1 MDFKD
6 QIKQLAA
13 RIGKVKDQILTEEAT
28 KNAFIMPFIQALGYD
43 VFDPT
48 EVVPEL
54 DCDLVKK
61 KGEKIDYA
69 IRKDGE
75 TIMLIECKHWQQD
88 LNLHETQLQKYFIAS
103 KAKFGVLTNGVEY
116 RFYSDL
122 SKPNLMD
129 TAPFL
134 VVNMEQLRENQIE
147 ELKKFHKSYFDLDTI
162 ISTASELKYMSEL
175 KTIIK
180 EEFANPSPE
189 MVKLLTKRVYDGVV
203 TQKVS
208 EQFTEL
214 VKRSLANH
222 INDAIAERLN
232 VAISS
237 TETAKSE
244 QPTEENATTEETAE
258 SPKIVTMEEELEGFF
273 IVKSILRNYLASDRV
288 CYKDTQSYFN
298 ITIDNNVRKSVCHL
312 YFNNPANKRIGII
325 MPDKSEIK
333 HQIATLDEIYQFETE
348 LKEAVA
354 RFVVNEEKSAIEV
367 GE

>member
-6 QIKQLAA
+6 QIKQLAN

-88 LNLHETQLQKYFIAS
+88 LNLHETQLQKYFVAS
-103 KAKFGVLTNGVEY
+103 KAKFGVLTNGIEY

-122 SKPNLMD
+122 TKPNLMD

-134 VVNMEQLRENQIE
+134 VVNMEQLRDNQIE
-147 ELKKFHKSYFDLDTI
+147 ELKKFHKSYFDLETI

-175 KTIIK
+175 KAIIK
-180 EEFANPSPE
+180 EEFSNPSPE
-189 MVKLLTKRVYDGVV
+189 MVKLLAKRVYDGAI

-214 VKRSLANH
+214 VKHSFANH
-222 INDAIAERLN
+222 INDAIADRLN

-237 TETAKSE
+237 TNNTQSE
-244 QPTEENATTEETAE
+244 QTSVEEPINVEEIEDCPKIFTTEKE
-258 SPKIVTMEEELEGFF
+258 MEGFF
-273 IVKSILRNYLASDRV
+273 IVKSILRNYIDSERI
-288 CYKDTQSYFN
+288 CHKDTQSYFN
-298 ITIDNNVRKSVCHL
+298 ITIDNNVRKSICHL

-325 MPDKSEIK
+325 MPDKSENK
-333 HQIATLDEIYQFETE
+333 HAISSLDEIYDFENE
-348 LKEAVA
+348 LKETVQ
-354 RFVVNEEKSAIEV
+354 RFVIGNEQPTE
-367 GE
+367 